1 MEQLSLKAFLDRIS
15 SGNYLE
21 GLLQEMDSILKELD
35 FREKEFT
42 NKFREAERLFRPEY
56 YSKCRDPKC
65 SCRILIQEFNQ
76 LEALYLK
83 VQQEKRKWNALKI
96 RVDEH
101 ITNVKRS
108 EPKAEP
114 DSTIPP

>member
-21 GLLQEMDSILKELD
+21 ELLQEMDSILKELD
-35 FREKEFT
+35 SREKEFT
-42 NKFREAERLFRPEY
+42 NKFQEAELLFKPEY
-56 YSKCRDPKC
+56 SAKCRDPKC
-65 SCRILIQEFNQ
+65 PCRILIREFNQ
-76 LEALYLK
+76 LEVLYLK